1 MKEQSKKFSTSETV
15 ILVIM
20 SLLIGFVLGDILTSS
35 NSKSYNKTNDEYLQ
49 ELIDNYEYVIDNY
62 YEEIDK
68 QALVN
73 GAISGM
79 MESLED
85 PYSMYFNE
93 SETDNF
99 SITLKGS
106 YSGIGV
112 QIGKEEDTGYML
124 ISTVF
129 KNSSAANA
137 GIKAGDKVVSIDGVS
152 VVDLTVKEFGDIVK
166 NRDNSEFELEI
177 LRDKKTLKIKVKKNE
192 VTLNSVTSEIY
203 KRGNKKIGYIYIGIF
218 AKNTYEQ
225 FKNELEKLESENID
239 SLIIDVRSNTGGY
252 LTAVDSI
259 LDLFLNSNQVMYKFD
274 QNGKITTTYGHGDE
288 SKKYEIVLLGDSVSA
303 SASEVLIAGLKEN
316 LNSKLIGEKTYGKG
330 TVQELVKLSDGT
342 QYKITI
348 KKWLTPLGN
357 WINDT
362 KGIEPDI
369 EVKLDSKYYE
379 TYEDEDDNQLQKAL
393 EYLESI

>member
-1 MKEQSKKFSTSETV
+1 MKEQSKKFSTSETI

-35 NSKSYNKTNDEYLQ
+35 NSKNYNKSNDKYLQ

-62 YEEIDK
+62 YEEINK
-68 QALVN
+68 QDLVN

-79 MESLED
+79 MESLDD

-93 SETDNF
+93 NETDNF

-137 GIKAGDKVVSIDGVS
+137 GIKVGDKVVSIDGTS
-152 VVDLTVKEFGDIVK
+152 VVDLTIKEFGDIVK
-166 NRDNSEFELEI
+166 NSDKTEFELEI

-192 VTLNSVTSEIY
+192 VTLNSVTSETY

-259 LDLFLNSNQVMYKFD
+259 LDLFLNSNQIMYKFD

-288 SKKYEIVLLGDSVSA
+288 SKKYEIVLLGDSISA

>member
-166 NRDNSEFELEI
+166 NSDNSEFELEI